1 MCNLPTENHQHYH
14 RVLAWK
20 ILLNKCIDFGQ
31 NIMFTFRTQF
41 YVLPKEGSARESRL
55 HVGKT

>member
-31 NIMFTFRTQF
+31 NITSLFVRNFT
-41 YVLPKEGSARESRL
+41 YCPKRGVRESRAF
-55 HVGKT
+55 T